1 LQQRDS
7 AIKLQ
12 ALYRGHIG
20 RLAAMK
26 WAVKKAE
33 IDAMRA
39 LQHAA
44 AVAIERIWRGVT
56 GRGEAEERRKYSSEG
71 ASIANGALKLTF
83 LFILPLLYLFH
94 CLCHGLLSL
103 KHPNKSFLTQ
113 SIYFDIFYTLY
124 YCFIIYF
131 FRLTSK

>member
-1 LQQRDS
+1 MQQRDS

-71 ASIANGALKLTF
+71 ASIAQWSTVVSISIPPPSFKP
-83 LFILPLLYLFH
+83 ISPPLSRSP
-94 CLCHGLLSL
+94 LS
-103 KHPNKSFLTQ
+103 KTPKQ
-113 SIYFDIFYTLY
+113 V
-124 YCFIIYF
+124 F
-131 FRLTSK
+131 FNPIKYI

>member
-1 LQQRDS
+1 MQQRDS

-56 GRGEAEERRKYSSEG
+56 GRGEAEERRKYSKRRSAHREWSTVVDI
-71 ASIANGALKLTF
+71 SIRPSSFKPVL
-83 LFILPLLYLFH
+83 LPLSRSP
-94 CLCHGLLSL
+94 LS
-103 KHPNKSFLTQ
+103 KTPKQVFFNP
-113 SIYFDIFYTLY
+113 INIFDIFYTLY
-124 YCFIIYF
+124 YCFFIYTF
-131 FRLTSK
+131 FV

>member
-1 LQQRDS
+1 MQQRDS

-56 GRGEAEERRKYSSEG
+56 GRGEAEERRKYSKRRSAHREW
-71 ASIANGALKLTF
+71 STVVDIS
-83 LFILPLLYLFH
+83 ILPPSFKTVS
-94 CLCHGLLSL
+94 LSL
-103 KHPNKSFLTQ
+103 SRSPLSKTTP
-113 SIYFDIFYTLY
+113 
-124 YCFIIYF
+124 
-131 FRLTSK
+131 TSLF

>member
-1 LQQRDS
+1 MQQRDS

-56 GRGEAEERRKYSSEG
+56 GRGEAEERRKYSKRRSEHREW
-71 ASIANGALKLTF
+71 K
-83 LFILPLLYLFH
+83 H
-94 CLCHGLLSL
+94 CS
-103 KHPNKSFLTQ
+103 
-113 SIYFDIFYTLY
+113 
-124 YCFIIYF
+124 
-131 FRLTSK
+131 